1 MHSNSSKNRYT
12 NIFVHIISYHIY
24 IYCML
29 MYLCIY
35 VYIYILYVDVSM
47 YMAMSI
53 YIISLQVFSK
63 VADRYRQ
70 VQTTALWDAACH
82 WEHSSSLTR
91 AAFEPAS
98 IANQPLS
105 ARQPWHGE
113 LAAAVPVRDMRT
125 GMMPVLGLDYSL
137 ACCLIKAVALFSSS
151 FSTFRSSFK
160 ACTAS
165 VLPSARAATPAGGCT
180 SSSSPTSAI
189 VSHALLHTHR
199 SGSECQTEVPSKAA
213 GVTVRR

>member
-1 MHSNSSKNRYT
+1 
-12 NIFVHIISYHIY
+12 
-24 IYCML
+24 ML
-29 MYLCIY
+29 MYLC
-35 VYIYILYVDVSM
+35 IYILYVDVSM

-137 ACCLIKAVALFSSS
+137 ACCLIEAVALFSCS

-165 VLPSARAATPAGGCT
+165 VLPSARAATPAGGA
-180 SSSSPTSAI
+180 PAAAAPPAPLSAM
-189 VSHALLHTHR
+189 HCYTHT
-199 SGSECQTEVPSKAA
+199 GVVPSVKLRSLKSC
-213 GVTVRR
+213 RRHSPPMTPCPSLNSAHVFKPSEIPDESNLTCI

>member
-1 MHSNSSKNRYT
+1 
-12 NIFVHIISYHIY
+12 
-24 IYCML
+24 ML
-29 MYLCIY
+29 MYLCIWQC
-35 VYIYILYVDVSM
+35 LS
-47 YMAMSI
+47 
-53 YIISLQVFSK
+53 IISLQVFSK

-113 LAAAVPVRDMRT
+113 LAA
-125 GMMPVLGLDYSL
+125 VLGLDYSL
-137 ACCLIKAVALFSSS
+137 ACCLIEAVALFSCS

-165 VLPSARAATPAGGCT
+165 VLPSARAATPAGGA
-180 SSSSPTSAI
+180 PAAAAPPAPLSAM
-189 VSHALLHTHR
+189 HCYTHR
-199 SGSECQTEVPSKAA
+199 SGSECQTEVPQKLQASQSADDPMSFTQFRTCLQTLLDP
-213 GVTVRR
+213 G

>member
-1 MHSNSSKNRYT
+1 
-12 NIFVHIISYHIY
+12 
-24 IYCML
+24 
-29 MYLCIY
+29 
-35 VYIYILYVDVSM
+35 M

-53 YIISLQVFSK
+53 YIIPLQVFSK

-113 LAAAVPVRDMRT
+113 LAAARSCQGYADRDDSGAGIRLL
-125 GMMPVLGLDYSL
+125 PWPAVWLKPWPFS
-137 ACCLIKAVALFSSS
+137 AVAS
-151 FSTFRSSFK
+151 
-160 ACTAS
+160 APS
-165 VLPSARAATPAGGCT
+165 VLLSKLARLQCCHLPALQHQQEVHQQQQPHQRHCQPCT
-180 SSSSPTSAI
+180 VTHTQEWFR
-189 VSHALLHTHR
+189 VSNW
-199 SGSECQTEVPSKAA
+199 GPSKAA
-213 GVTVRR
+213 GVTVRRWPHVLHSIPHMSSNPPRIPDESNLTCI

>member
-1 MHSNSSKNRYT
+1 MTDTHTHIYICLSLCHLSGYLYLTLQVFKRYVGIALNHQIHMHSNSSKKQIHKYICT
-12 NIFVHIISYHIY
+12 YHI
-24 IYCML
+24 
-29 MYLCIY
+29 
-35 VYIYILYVDVSM
+35 YIYILYVDVSM

-53 YIISLQVFSK
+53 YIISLQVFRK

-105 ARQPWHGE
+105 ARQPWHGQ

-125 GMMPVLGLDYSL
+125 GIRLLPWP
-137 ACCLIKAVALFSSS
+137 AV
-151 FSTFRSSFK
+151 
-160 ACTAS
+160 
-165 VLPSARAATPAGGCT
+165 
-180 SSSSPTSAI
+180 
-189 VSHALLHTHR
+189 
-199 SGSECQTEVPSKAA
+199 
-213 GVTVRR
+213 

>member
-1 MHSNSSKNRYT
+1 
-12 NIFVHIISYHIY
+12 
-24 IYCML
+24 ML
-29 MYLCIY
+29 MYLCIWQC
-35 VYIYILYVDVSM
+35 LS
-47 YMAMSI
+47 
-53 YIISLQVFSK
+53 IISLQVFSK

-105 ARQPWHGE
+105 ARHPWHGE

-137 ACCLIKAVALFSSS
+137 ACCLIEAVALFSCS

-165 VLPSARAATPAGGCT
+165 VLPSARSGSECQTEVPQK
-180 SSSSPTSAI
+180 
-189 VSHALLHTHR
+189 HR
-199 SGSECQTEVPSKAA
+199 SGSECQTEVPQKLQASQSADDPMSFTQFRTCLLDP
-213 GVTVRR
+213 G

>member
-1 MHSNSSKNRYT
+1 
-12 NIFVHIISYHIY
+12 
-24 IYCML
+24 ML
-29 MYLCIY
+29 MYLCI
-35 VYIYILYVDVSM
+35 YIYILYVDVSM

-82 WEHSSSLTR
+82 WEHSSTLTR

-98 IANQPLS
+98 IANQPVS

-125 GMMPVLGLDYSL
+125 GMMPVLGLDYCPGL
-137 ACCLIKAVALFSSS
+137 LFD
-151 FSTFRSSFK
+151 
-160 ACTAS
+160 
-165 VLPSARAATPAGGCT
+165 
-180 SSSSPTSAI
+180 
-189 VSHALLHTHR
+189 
-199 SGSECQTEVPSKAA
+199 
-213 GVTVRR
+213 

>member
-1 MHSNSSKNRYT
+1 MTDTHTHIYICLSLGHLSGYLYLTLQVFKRYVGIALNHQMHIHSTSSKNRYT
-12 NIFVHIISYHIY
+12 NIFVHII
-24 IYCML
+24 
-29 MYLCIY
+29 
-35 VYIYILYVDVSM
+35 YIYILYVDVSM

-125 GMMPVLGLDYSL
+125 GMMPVLGLDYCPGL
-137 ACCLIKAVALFSSS
+137 LFD
-151 FSTFRSSFK
+151 
-160 ACTAS
+160 
-165 VLPSARAATPAGGCT
+165 
-180 SSSSPTSAI
+180 
-189 VSHALLHTHR
+189 
-199 SGSECQTEVPSKAA
+199 
-213 GVTVRR
+213 

>member
-1 MHSNSSKNRYT
+1 
-12 NIFVHIISYHIY
+12 
-24 IYCML
+24 ML
-29 MYLCIY
+29 QVGGPLQ
-35 VYIYILYVDVSM
+35 YILYVDVSM

-105 ARQPWHGE
+105 VRQPWHGE

-137 ACCLIKAVALFSSS
+137 ACCLIEAVALFSCS

-165 VLPSARAATPAGGCT
+165 VLPSARAATPAGGA
-180 SSSSPTSAI
+180 PAAAAPPAPLSAM
-189 VSHALLHTHR
+189 HCYTHR
-199 SGSECQTEVPSKAA
+199 SGSECQTEVPQKLQASQSADDPMSFTQFRTCLQTLRDP
-213 GVTVRR
+213 G

>member
-1 MHSNSSKNRYT
+1 MTDTHTHIYICLSLGHLSGYLYLTLQVFKRYVGIALNHQLHMHSNSSKNRYT
-12 NIFVHIISYHIY
+12 NIFVHIIY

-29 MYLCIY
+29 MYLCI
-35 VYIYILYVDVSM
+35 YIYILYVDVSM

-125 GMMPVLGLDYSL
+125 GMMPVLGLDYCPGL
-137 ACCLIKAVALFSSS
+137 LFD
-151 FSTFRSSFK
+151 
-160 ACTAS
+160 
-165 VLPSARAATPAGGCT
+165 
-180 SSSSPTSAI
+180 
-189 VSHALLHTHR
+189 
-199 SGSECQTEVPSKAA
+199 
-213 GVTVRR
+213 